1 MNQETASGY
10 ALDSA
15 LLRATLPEG
24 PGVYLFKDGPGEV
37 IYVGK
42 AKNLKKR
49 VLSYFRPSAELPR
62 KTALMMNRAKA
73 LEYIL
78 TGTDNE
84 AFILESSLIRKWM
97 PRYNIILRDDKRFLS
112 LRLNAKDPYPR
123 LTLVRRI
130 KKDGARY
137 YGPFSSAQSVRSTL
151 RLIDRIFQL
160 RKCKGSG
167 LPKRS
172 RPCLNYQVRRCLGP
186 CTQSIAESA
195 YKEVVD
201 QVALFLE
208 GRNRELLKQ
217 LKKRMERASEQLH
230 FEEAALTRDQVRA
243 VKNVIERQHVVSPKL
258 EDQDVIGLSQQD
270 GAFELVILF
279 VRKGYLSGTRDYLF
293 ENKGGSSGEVM
304 EAFLKQYYH
313 QAPFIPK
320 RILVSDMVEDLAS
333 IAGWIS
339 ELAGKRVSIQQP
351 RAGEK
356 RRLVEMALA
365 NAENLLKSGRG
376 SQSQDLME
384 LSRAV
389 LQLRKS
395 PWTIE
400 GVDISNLQGDMPV
413 GAIVSFVNGVPY
425 KAGYK
430 NYRIRAVSGIDDYAM
445 MAELVERRLQG
456 GAPPDLFVVDGGR
469 AHLQA
474 VKRVMEASGGSEGVE
489 LVSIA
494 KGDESG
500 EADRVYVPGRKNPLS
515 LRHNHP
521 VLHLLMRVRDEAHR
535 RAVAYHR
542 TLRRKA
548 FTTSELDRIPGL
560 GPARKRTLLRHF
572 GDINAILRARPEEL
586 EALPGITRSLAQ
598 EIVNFFG
605 ANEDFMG

>member
-1 MNQETASGY
+1 MNKETASGY

-15 LLRATLPEG
+15 SLRITLSEG
-24 PGVYLFKDGPGEV
+24 PGVYLFKDGSGEV

-49 VLSYFRPSAELPR
+49 VLSYFKSPAELPR
-62 KTALMMNRAKA
+62 KTALMMNRAKG
-73 LEYIL
+73 LDYIL

-112 LRLNAKDPYPR
+112 LRLDVKDPYPR

-167 LPKRS
+167 LPERS

-186 CTQSIAESA
+186 CTQPIGETA

-208 GRNRELLKQ
+208 GRNLELLKQ
-217 LKKRMERASEQLH
+217 LKKNMERASEQLN
-230 FEEAALTRDQVRA
+230 FEEAARIRDQIRA
-243 VKNVIERQHVVSPKL
+243 VENVIERQHVVSPKL

-270 GAFELVILF
+270 GTFELVILF

-293 ENKGGSSGEVM
+293 ENKGGSISEVM

-313 QAPFIPK
+313 RAPFIPK
-320 RILVSDMVEDLAS
+320 RILVSDVVEDLAS

-339 ELAGKRVSIQQP
+339 ELAGRKVSIEQP
-351 RAGEK
+351 RKGEK
-356 RRLVEMALA
+356 RRLVEMAVA

-376 SQSQDLME
+376 PQRQDLME
-384 LSRAV
+384 LTRAA
-389 LQLRKS
+389 LQLRKA

-400 GVDISNLQGDMPV
+400 GVDISNLQGDMAV
-413 GAIVSFVNGVPY
+413 GASVSFVNGLSH

-430 NYRIRAVSGIDDYAM
+430 NYRIRAVNGIDDYAM
-445 MAELVERRLQG
+445 MAELVTRRLQRD
-456 GAPPDLFVVDGGR
+456 APPDLFVVDGGR

-474 VKRVMEASGGSEGVE
+474 VKRAIEDSGGSETIE

-500 EADRVYVPGRKNPLS
+500 EADKVYIPGRKNPLS
-515 LRHNHP
+515 LRHDHP
-521 VLHLLMRVRDEAHR
+521 VLHLLMRIRDEAHR
-535 RAVAYHR
+535 RAVTYHR

-548 FTTSELDRIPGL
+548 LTASELDRIPGL
-560 GPARKRTLLRHF
+560 GHAQKITLLRYF
-572 GDINAILRARPEEL
+572 GDINAILSARREEL
-586 EALPGITRSLAQ
+586 EALPGITRSLA
-598 EIVNFFG
+598 EKIVNFFG
-605 ANEDFMG
+605 SE